1 MSTDSS
7 RAIILATLMLLL
19 GMAPLLNADS
29 TGKPNSSNGCGCHSS
44 GSVTPTH
51 DFPSSYTP
59 GQIYSINI
67 GMSGGPSGTSGG
79 FSLTVDKG
87 VLSNAGSNAKIVSG
101 SATHSN
107 SNARSWTVDWTAPS
121 SGSGTVSIGLAVNA
135 ANGNNGAS
143 GDQFA
148 TTTHSVTE
156 TVPPNNAPVA
166 SNLSL
171 NPSNPGT
178 LDDLVANYTY
188 FDADGDTESGSEIR
202 WTMGGVAQT
211 AWDDL
216 STVPFSATTK
226 GETWSY
232 SVTPNDGEEFGITVD
247 LSSSVTV
254 ANTAPTVVN
263 ASIVPSDADE
273 SDTLSAIISYE
284 DADDDVVIAQSIR
297 WYLDGVVV
305 PELDDSTTVSS
316 LSIRSGDVW
325 HFVVTPTDGEDVG
338 IATNSSAVMIDSSNN
353 APTVE
358 NPMISVNG
366 TIDTE
371 SELIA
376 NWQFDDIDGQDEVSY
391 EIEWLK
397 SNIHVPQY
405 DNQNPLPNSAT
416 TRGEEWNFRAR
427 VSDGISWSEW
437 SSPMNTTLIDGNAA
451 PVILSASISPEDL
464 VTNGVLEISY
474 EYFDADGD
482 AISGLEIEWIT
493 NDSSINQMISDNQF
507 PALSLFV
514 YAGYT
519 WSAKVVAIDEFGAA
533 SEEFLTE
540 GALIR
545 NSPSVLNSLNITPV
559 NATSLDDL
567 NYSLDASDLEGDLSV
582 TRVIWHKE
590 GSPFYVG
597 ETLSS
602 EETMSG
608 ERWSVEVQVSDPQ
621 GINSTFFSSAIT
633 IQNIVPS
640 ANISVFPEKA
650 WAGVELIL
658 SGANSIDND
667 GSIMAWYWDVD
678 GTTYEGSEIIVGPF
692 DGPVIATLTIIDN
705 EQSQGTVSVTIAQN
719 TAPTISGLSSSIS
732 GNEVTLTWN
741 ATTENNVTY
750 RVLRSYSIQTDI
762 GSMEMV
768 AEVNSTSWTGTSSIA
783 GEVYYAVTVVVDGQE
798 SLLISES
805 SSASIVVKAEQLNP
819 ESHPSHAGGGM
830 ILLTLILL
838 FAAAV
843 IALAFMERMSGGD
856 SS

>member
-7 RAIILATLMLLL
+7 RAILLATLMLLL

-59 GQIYSINI
+59 SQTYSITI
-67 GMSGGPSGTSGG
+67 GMSGGPTGTSGG

-87 VLSNAGSNAKIVSG
+87 VLSNAGSNAQIVSG

-107 SNARSWTVDWTAPS
+107 SNSRSWTVDWTAPS
-121 SGSGTVSIGLAVNA
+121 SGNGTVSVGLAVNA
-135 ANGNNGAS
+135 VNGNGGDS

-156 TVPPNNAPVA
+156 IIPPNNAPVA
-166 SNLSL
+166 SNLAL

-178 LDDLVANYTY
+178 LDDLVATYTY
-188 FDADGDTESGSEIR
+188 FDADGDSESGSEIR
-202 WTMGGVAQT
+202 WTMGGVAQSS
-211 AWDDL
+211 WDDL
-216 STVPFSATTK
+216 STVPSSATSK

-232 SVTPNDGEEFGITVD
+232 SVTPNDGEEFGTTVD

-263 ASIVPSDADE
+263 ASIDPSEADE

-284 DADDDVVIAQSIR
+284 DADDDVVSAQSIR

-316 LSIRSGDVW
+316 LSIRSGDIW
-325 HFVVTPTDGEDVG
+325 HFVVTPTDGEDAG

-358 NPMISVNG
+358 NPLISVNG

-371 SELIA
+371 SELTAI
-376 NWQFDDIDGQDEVSY
+376 WQFSDIDGQDEVSY

-416 TRGEEWNFRAR
+416 TRGDEWNFRVR
-427 VSDGISWSEW
+427 VSDGISWSDW
-437 SSPMNTTLIDGNAA
+437 ASPMNTTLIDGNAA

-464 VTNGVLEISY
+464 VTGGNLEISY

-493 NDSSINQMISDNQF
+493 DDSNINQMISENQF
-507 PALSLFV
+507 PLLSFWV
-514 YAGYT
+514 YAGIT
-519 WSAKVVAIDEFGAA
+519 WSAKVVAIDEFGAK
-533 SEEFLTE
+533 SEEFLTD

-545 NSPSVLNSLNITPV
+545 NSPPALNSLNITPV

-567 NYSLDASDLEGDLSV
+567 NYSLDAFDLEGDLSV
-582 TRVIWHKE
+582 SRVIWHKE
-590 GSPFYVG
+590 GSPVYVG
-597 ETLSS
+597 EILPS
-602 EETMSG
+602 EETMIG
-608 ERWSVEVQVSDPQ
+608 EQWSVEVQVSDPQ
-621 GINSTFFSSAIT
+621 GINSTFSSSAIT
-633 IQNIVPS
+633 IQNIIPS
-640 ANISVFPEKA
+640 ANISVFPEQA
-650 WAGVELIL
+650 WAGVELAL
-658 SGANSIDND
+658 SGADSIDND
-667 GSIMAWYWDVD
+667 GSITAWYWDVN

-692 DGPVIATLTIIDN
+692 DGPVIATLTVIDD

-719 TAPTISGLSSSIS
+719 TAPTISDLSTSIS

-741 ATTENNVTY
+741 AVSQNNATY
-750 RVLRSYSIQTDI
+750 RVLRSYSIQTDV
-762 GSMEMV
+762 GSMELV

-798 SLLISES
+798 SLLISDS
-805 SSASIVVKAEQLNP
+805 SSASIVVKAEQIDP

-838 FAAAV
+838 SAAAV
-843 IALAFMERMSGGD
+843 IALAFMERMSGGE